1 MKKYQYGILSTSSIV
16 PRFIGALRESKTG
29 EALALASRS
38 AEKAAEKAEEWK
50 IPRSYG
56 SYEELLADPDIE
68 VVYVAMVNSEHYRYA
83 RKTLE
88 AGKHVICEKPLALK
102 KEHAQHL
109 FQLAEER
116 KLFLAEAQKEV
127 FLPVI
132 QEVKALIREGS
143 LGDIR
148 LVDVTNSY
156 VVPDDSWLRKKEFGG
171 GVLAG
176 SGSYPLHLAK
186 YLFDEEVTA
195 YSGVCTKGSSG
206 VDEQC
211 MISLSLGNRILLA
224 SKLSMNGKAIDSA
237 LIFGEKG
244 YIEIPEYWKARRAVV
259 HYHTGEEAILEHPC
273 RYELIYEIRHFHEC
287 MEKGLLQS
295 PVMSREMT
303 VSTLEILETIRGSWG
318 IDCGQSLGSLPAR
331 IKGEQNNGKDRD
343 F

>member
-29 EALALASRS
+29 EALALASRN
-38 AEKAAEKAEEWK
+38 AEKAAEKAKEWR

-56 SYEELLADPDIE
+56 SYEELLEDPDIE
-68 VVYVAMVNSEHYRYA
+68 VVYVAMVNSGHYRYA
-83 RKTLE
+83 RKALE

-102 KEHAQHL
+102 KVHAQHL
-109 FQLAEER
+109 FRLAGEK
-116 KLFLAEAQKEV
+116 KLFLAEAQKAV

-132 QEVKALIREGS
+132 REVKELIRGGS

-148 LVDVTNSY
+148 LADFTTSY
-156 VVPDDSWLRKKEFGG
+156 VVPDESWLRKEGFGG

-186 YLFDEEVTA
+186 YLSDGEVTA
-195 YSGVCTKGSSG
+195 YSGTCTKGISG

-211 MISLSLGNRILLA
+211 TISLSFGSHILFV
-224 SKLSMNGKAIDSA
+224 SKLSMNVKAIDRA

-244 YIEIPEYWKARRAVV
+244 YIEIPEFWKARRAVV
-259 HYHTGEEAILEHPC
+259 HYHTGEEVVLEHPC
-273 RYELIYEIRHFHEC
+273 QYELIYEIRHFHEC

-295 PVMSREMT
+295 PVMSEEMSIST
-303 VSTLEILETIRGSWG
+303 VEILENIRKSWG
-318 IDCGQSLGSLPAR
+318 IR
-331 IKGEQNNGKDRD
+331 E
-343 F
+343 

>member
-16 PRFIGALRESKTG
+16 PRFTGALRESGTG

-38 AEKAAEKAEEWK
+38 AEKAAEKAEEWG

-56 SYEELLADPDIE
+56 NYEELLSDPDIE

-83 RKTLE
+83 RKALE

-102 KEHAQHL
+102 KAHAQQL
-109 FQLAEER
+109 FQMAEER

-132 QEVKALIREGS
+132 QEVKKLIQEGN
-143 LGDIR
+143 LGNIQVADF
-148 LVDVTNSY
+148 TNSY
-156 VVPDDSWLRKKEFGG
+156 VVPANSWLRKVEFGG
-171 GVLAG
+171 GMLAG

-186 YLFDEEVTA
+186 YLFDEKVTS
-195 YSGVCTKGSSG
+195 YSGVCIKGTSG

-211 MISLSLGNRILLA
+211 VVSLSLGNRILFVSRLT
-224 SKLSMNGKAIDSA
+224 MNVKTIDRA

-259 HYHTGEEAILEHPC
+259 HYHTGEEIVLEHPC

-287 MEKGLLQS
+287 MEKGWLQS

-303 VSTLEILETIRGSWG
+303 TGALEIIENIRKSWG
-318 IDCGQSLGSLPAR
+318 M
-331 IKGEQNNGKDRD
+331 
-343 F
+343 